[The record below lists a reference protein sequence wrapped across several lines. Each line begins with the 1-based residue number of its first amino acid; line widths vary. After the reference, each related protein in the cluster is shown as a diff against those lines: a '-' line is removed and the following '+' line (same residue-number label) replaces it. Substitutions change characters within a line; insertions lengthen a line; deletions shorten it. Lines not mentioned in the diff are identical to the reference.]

1 MKIIVVFLF
10 ILSISIQLFFIFSSG
25 YSIDSDQAITGLMA
39 KHILEGKFPVF
50 FYGHAFD
57 ASIEAVLASFYFFL
71 FGISCHSLK
80 LAPMT
85 FGIIF
90 CISIYYLVKELGDK
104 ELGLWAL
111 IFSLISPIYLF
122 GHFIAPRTCYIETL
136 AFGNLVFIF
145 LLRAMRQPKFKNIFF
160 LGIFA
165 GISFWNSPLCIYY
178 LVSGTIFII
187 IRGRK
192 IINFKNI
199 FSGILAFFIGSLPLW
214 IYNFTHHFDS
224 FRISYSSG
232 GIDIINNLKTLL
244 TYHGV
249 VLLVSE
255 VFNNTIFYW
264 IIYGIFLISIGFF
277 VVKNVYK
284 YKSNYL
290 LLIIFFFIII
300 AIYSRSQYATLNT
313 QRHLLPLYTF
323 IPIAVSY
330 TAKYINRY
338 KNIGI
343 IFFIVILGINLSGS
357 VLMHREWL
365 PGTIRD
371 AESFIE
377 LKEFL
382 LNNKITTLYA
392 PFWTGYKLNFV
403 SNEEIV
409 CSEYSEEGYE
419 GYEEL
424 LEKTDN
430 IAFLDDGSHRIE
442 ESLKKIRAKFSV
454 DSVSGKGVFYNIIPP
469 SIIGR
474 AIPPANW
481 RITGNYNLHKV
492 RAAIDRDYDR
502 FWTPVKTR
510 KNVYPYVQI
519 DLGEIY
525 YIYKVV
531 MFNKGCL
538 VSSPGVNIYISKDG
552 RQWDMRSQID
562 IVEPIFWSGPR
573 PYYARW
579 FGREEFWFGPVEA
592 RYIKVEYPT
601 GENVEIDEIFV
612 YQYKGMRKRDL
623 NSYNK
628 CINEIVD
635 FLKSKDLDFVYADFW
650 PSVKIRE
657 ISNGDIETLR
667 PINKAYPYREYT
679 SRGLKLDSKIAFLIN
694 NEDIDEF
701 VNVLNESGIKLERKV
716 FGYYSLYYSTTP
728 ITPAEKKEFIWWGL
742 GLLKTN
748 IIDYDISKWKYPP
761 KEKTDAR
768 FENGTEFLGYN
779 LYYSKKLIPK
789 KYIKIDYFWK
799 VFKEPP
805 KNLFVFVHFIKDKKI
820 VFQNDHPF
828 LEQYLIRQ
836 ISSSGRIFKETYLI
850 KVPNGADIGEY
861 NISLGL
867 WLPEKSKRIIIKDPV
882 KKKKSSIKIGEL
894 YVYPCL

>member
-10 ILSISIQLFFIFSSG
+10 ILSISIQLSLIYSSPYG
-25 YSIDSDQAITGLMA
+25 IDSDQAITGLMA

-50 FYGHAFD
+50 FYGHSFD
-57 ASIEAVLASFYFFL
+57 ASIEALLASFYFLL

-90 CISIYYLVKELGDK
+90 CISMYYLVKELGDK

-122 GHFIAPRTCYIETL
+122 GHFISPRTCYIETL
-136 AFGNLVFIF
+136 VFGNLVFIF
-145 LLRAMRQPKFKNIFF
+145 LLKAMRQPRFKNIFF

-178 LVSGTIFII
+178 LIPSAIFII
-187 IRGRK
+187 IRGWK

-199 FSGILAFFIGSLPLW
+199 SFGILAFVIGSLPLW

-224 FRISYSSG
+224 FRISYSASS
-232 GIDIINNLKTLL
+232 IDIINNLKTLF

-255 VFNNTIFYW
+255 AFNNTMFYW
-264 IIYGIFLISIGFF
+264 VIYGIFLISIGFF
-277 VVKNVYK
+277 IAKNIYK

-290 LLIIFFFIII
+290 LLIIYFFTILV
-300 AIYSRSQYATLNT
+300 IYSRSQYATLNT

-330 TAKYINRY
+330 TARYINRY

-343 IFFIVILGINLSGS
+343 IFFIIILGINLSGS
-357 VLMHREWL
+357 ILMHREWL

-371 AESFIE
+371 AESFRE
-377 LKEFL
+377 LKGFL

-392 PFWTGYKLNFV
+392 PFWTGYKLNFI
-403 SNEEIV
+403 SNEEII

-419 GYEEL
+419 GYEDIL
-424 LEKTDN
+424 GKVDS
-430 IAFLDDGSHRIE
+430 IAFLNTGSHMVG
-442 ESLKKIRAKFSV
+442 ESLKGIRARFSKAG
-454 DSVSGKGVFYNIIPP
+454 VSGKEVFYDIIKP
-469 SIIGR
+469 SIIGK
-474 AIPPANW
+474 AVISKDW
-481 RITGNYNLHKV
+481 KITGNYNLQKI
-492 RAAIDRDYDR
+492 RGAIDRNYDNYWNSR
-502 FWTPVKTR
+502 NAKR
-510 KNVYPYVQI
+510 NIYPYVQV
-519 DLGEIY
+519 DLGKSY
-525 YIYKVV
+525 YIYKVII
-531 MFNKGCL
+531 FNKGYL
-538 VSSPGVNIYISKDG
+538 DANPEVKIYVSNDG
-552 RQWDMRSQID
+552 TEWDMRTDVSA
-562 IVEPIFWSGPR
+562 VEPIFWSGPR
-573 PYYARW
+573 PYYERW
-579 FGREEFWFGPVEA
+579 FGRYEFWFAPVEA
-592 RYIKVEYPT
+592 RYIKVEYPIK
-601 GENVEIDEIFV
+601 EHKERIEIDEVFV
-612 YQYKGMRKRDL
+612 YQYKGMEKIDL
-623 NSYNK
+623 DTYK
-628 CINEIVD
+628 ECIIEVVN
-635 FLKSKDLDFVYADFW
+635 FLKGKNIDFIYADFW

-657 ISNGDIETLR
+657 ISKGNIKTLR
-667 PINKAYPYREYT
+667 IINKVYPYREYT
-679 SRGLKLDSKIAFLIN
+679 SRELKLDSKIAFLIN

-701 VNVLNESGIKLERKV
+701 VNILNESGIKLERKD
-716 FGYYSLYYSTTP
+716 FGYYSLFYSAVP
-728 ITPAEKKEFIWWGL
+728 VGAKEFVWWGL
-742 GLLKTN
+742 GLLKTGMA
-748 IIDYDISKWKYPP
+748 DYDISKWKYPP
-761 KEKTDAR
+761 KEKIDAK
-768 FENGTEFLGYN
+768 FENGIEFLGYN
-779 LYYSKKLIPK
+779 LYTPKNLIPNR
-789 KYIKIDYFWK
+789 YIKIDYFWK

-836 ISSSGRIFKETYLI
+836 IPPSGRIFKETYLI

-867 WLPEKSKRIIIKDPV
+867 WLPEKSKRIIIKDPAR
-882 KKKKSSIKIGEL
+882 KKRSSIKIGGL